1 MTRATHGEISSQI
14 RTITATLIEIG
25 LCDDQ
30 NPPVVRD
37 TAGRGREIA
46 FQGAASVIVAL
57 KDRSYDEVYA
67 QLLDARAFNVRLL
80 DGALLQM
87 MYDFGPHTLL
97 RHRLAFFPSP
107 SLAPFQDDPE
117 LYLLDRWFLEIV
129 SRRVVT
135 FPLRFDYDAREGI
148 HKPVTHPKSHLT
160 LGQYELCRI
169 PVTAPVSPYWFVDFL
184 LRNFYSPAFERFAN
198 RMPARQAC
206 FEESIHAEERG
217 VIHLAVPGSARHR

>member
-1 MTRATHGEISSQI
+1 MTPATHGEVSSQI
-14 RTITATLIEIG
+14 RKLTATLIEIG

-30 NPPVVRD
+30 NPPVVRN

-46 FQGAASVIVAL
+46 FPGAKSVSVAL
-57 KDRSYDEVYA
+57 KDQSYDEVYA
-67 QLLDARAFNVRLL
+67 QLLQARAFNVRLL
-80 DGALLQM
+80 DGALLQL
-87 MYDFGPHTLL
+87 MYDFGPRALL

-117 LYLLDRWFLEIV
+117 LYLLDQWFSEIV
-129 SRRVVT
+129 SRRIVT
-135 FPLRFDYDAREGI
+135 FPLRFDYDARDGI

-169 PVTAPVSPYWFVDFL
+169 PVTAPVSPYWFFDFL
-184 LRNFYSPAFERFAN
+184 LRNFYSLAFERFAHC
-198 RMPARQAC
+198 MPVHRIC

-217 VIHLAVPGSARHR
+217 VIHLSVPWFSHC